1 MANAR
6 KLPRQNRLR
15 RSTLLIMTGP
25 LLASI
30 LRGRSIFAVLLLF
43 ALGGPISFAQRP
55 DPELLAYIKSIR
67 AIDNHAHPAALPTN
81 GQPDD
86 QYDALPCAPLE
97 STEAPMT
104 SRPENPQFLEAWKA
118 LWNYKYLDASPA
130 HVQELLATKAQIKN
144 QQGDNYPNW
153 VLDRLGIE
161 TELANREAMGPGLK
175 PPRFRWVPF
184 DDALLFPLD
193 NSALA
198 SETPDRK
205 FFFTRE
211 EQLFQEYLAN
221 LGMSKLPA
229 TLDLYLSQVVAPTL
243 ESQKQNGAVAVK
255 FEAAYLRS
263 LDFERADSEAA
274 ASTYA
279 QSINGGV
286 SQKSAYTNL
295 QNYIFYY
302 IAAQAG
308 RLQMPVHIHT
318 GFGCGGY
325 FKISGANPL
334 LLESVLD
341 DSALRGTNFVLL
353 HGGAGP
359 FSKSVAALLVKPN
372 VYTDFSE
379 QTWLLPTRELA
390 RNIRYWLEWFP
401 EKVLFGTDLSPGT
414 PQIDWEE
421 IGWQTTNS
429 ARDALAIAL
438 TGMVNDNE
446 ITRAR
451 AREIARMV
459 MRGNALKLY
468 GWPDEKPP
476 APPSTPHGN

>member
-1 MANAR
+1 MLGSR
-6 KLPRQNRLR
+6 SLR
-15 RSTLLIMTGP
+15 VAGAMLFTL
-25 LLASI
+25 A
-30 LRGRSIFAVLLLF
+30 ALLLV
-43 ALGGPISFAQRP
+43 AGTAPSAFAQRP
-55 DPELLAYIKSIR
+55 DPELLAYIRSIR
-67 AIDNHAHPAALPTN
+67 AIDNHAHPPALPAN

-86 QYDALPCAPLE
+86 EYDALPCAPLE
-97 STEAPMT
+97 PTDSPMT

-118 LWNYKYLDASPA
+118 LWNYKYFDMTPA
-130 HVQELLATKAQIKN
+130 HVQEMLAAKARIKQ
-144 QQGDNYPNW
+144 QQGDNYPDW

-161 TELANREAMGPGLK
+161 TELANRETMGPGLK

-211 EQLFQEYLAN
+211 EQLLENYLASN
-221 LGMSKLPA
+221 GKSRLPA
-229 TLDLYLSQVVAPTL
+229 TLDAYLSQVVTHTL
-243 ESQKQNGAVAVK
+243 ENQKQGGAVAVK

-263 LDFERADSEAA
+263 LDFTHADSAA
-274 ASTYA
+274 AARTYE
-279 QSINGGV
+279 QFINGGV
-286 SQKSAYTNL
+286 PAKPAYTNL
-295 QNYIFYY
+295 QNYIFHH
-302 IAAQAG
+302 IATEAG

-325 FKISGANPL
+325 FNLSGANPL
-334 LLESVLD
+334 LLEDVLND
-341 DSALRGTNFVLL
+341 PSLRDTNFVLL

-359 FSKSVAALLVKPN
+359 FSKSVAALLEKPN

-429 ARDALAIAL
+429 AREALAIAL

-459 MRGNALKLY
+459 LRGNALKLY
-468 GWPDEKPP
+468 GWPDQSAP
-476 APPSTPHGN
+476 APPKTPRAN